1 MLCSLWQTSWPVDI
15 FNGCS
20 HSKIYQHVWT
30 KWLYTGLY
38 HCRAHFENV
47 WKSVYNVILEH
58 LVDYL
63 STRQWGFR
71 SSHLCL
77 VISDPWLATL
87 ERGQEVRAIFF
98 DNHKAFDSVPHRPL
112 LSNSVEQCYPELAN
126 YLTERCL
133 FVNEAKSTPSPVLSG
148 VPHG

>member
-1 MLCSLWQTSWPVDI
+1 VLFKYSVRCGKLPDLCKFSMVAPIPKSTNMSELSDYILAYITAVHTSKM
-15 FNGCS
+15 FG
-20 HSKIYQHVWT
+20 K
-30 KWLYTGLY
+30 
-38 HCRAHFENV
+38 A
-47 WKSVYNVILEH
+47 YNVILKH

-87 ERGQEVRAIFF
+87 ERGQEVRAILF
-98 DNHKAFDSVPHRPL
+98 DNHKAFDCVPHR
-112 LSNSVEQCYPELAN
+112 PELAN